1 MVQKNELQ
9 GTEQKIALNQT
20 TEIVCDNCKR
30 NVFSEGT
37 FIRKVNVILK
47 GQSKESYLPVPTF
60 YCINCGTVNEC
71 FLPEE
76 LKTTKIQ
83 LT

>member
-1 MVQKNELQ
+1 MSIDNIN
-9 GTEQKIALNQT
+9 TNNQKITLSQT

-37 FIRKVNVILK
+37 FIRKVSPILT
-47 GQSKESYLPVPTF
+47 GQPKDSYLPIPTF

-71 FLPEE
+71 FLPDE

-83 LT
+83 LK